1 MFTYKVIS
9 VATQSFQMV
18 CISVG
23 LIIKRIPWIGIVSV
37 PMTNSTYHAVR
48 SQGAFLNGNKIKPSG
63 CRSLSKSMFLPT
75 MTCLAGADDSEVNK
89 MKNMLCLGNL
99 AKISSKVQA
108 VRMDGKD
115 EN

>member
-1 MFTYKVIS
+1 MLLALFTMFTYTVIS

-48 SQGAFLNGNKIKPSG
+48 SQGAFLNGNKIKVEYVT
-63 CRSLSKSMFLPT
+63 LT
-75 MTCLAGADDSEVNK
+75 
-89 MKNMLCLGNL
+89 
-99 AKISSKVQA
+99 
-108 VRMDGKD
+108 GKQVSQD
-115 EN
+115 QKHLYH